1 MSRLGFALTIAA
13 LVGAIVV
20 LSGLALQS
28 LFAPDPGNEDVAE
41 ATEEM
46 TRATETTEETTAL
59 QETTVYEEETTVQ
72 KRAGDFD
79 RPPDSTLSYGGQEVR
94 GSLGSYCWGDVC
106 ADAAY
111 PVRPPKQTLPVPSGS
126 DVVFRFGGQESPD
139 KLKISA
145 TPLDKYGKSATAS
158 ADSNLS
164 RSLKA
169 LGSGVERTIP
179 VELPPRE
186 YVVSVYVEKS
196 QPLGLGQ
203 TDYFFRIMVK

>member
-1 MSRLGFALTIAA
+1 MSRLSFALTIAA

-20 LSGLALQS
+20 LSSFALQS

-46 TRATETTEETTAL
+46 TQATETTEETTAL
-59 QETTVYEEETTVQ
+59 EETTVQ
-72 KRAGDFD
+72 KKAGHLD

-94 GSLGSYCWGDVC
+94 GSLGSYCWGDTC
-106 ADAAY
+106 ADMAY
-111 PVRPPKQTLPVPSGS
+111 PVRPPKQTLTVPSGS
-126 DVVFRFGGQESPD
+126 EMVFRFGGQESPD

-186 YVVSVYVEKS
+186 YVVSMYVEKS

-203 TDYFFRIMVK
+203 ADYYFRVMVE

>member
-1 MSRLGFALTIAA
+1 MSRLTFALTIAA

-20 LSGLALQS
+20 LSAFALQG
-28 LFAPDPGNEDVAE
+28 LFAPGPGKEDVAE
-41 ATEEM
+41 ATKER
-46 TRATETTEETTAL
+46 TQATETTEESTAL
-59 QETTVYEEETTVQ
+59 QETTGLEETTVQ
-72 KRAGDFD
+72 KRVGDLD
-79 RPPDSTLSYGGQEVR
+79 RPPDSTLSYGGQEVK

-111 PVRPPKQTLPVPSGS
+111 PVRPPKQTLRVPSGS
-126 DVVFRFGGQESPD
+126 EMVFRFGGQESPD
-139 KLKISA
+139 KLKISV
-145 TPLDKYGKSATAS
+145 TPRDEYGKSVTAS
-158 ADSNLS
+158 AESNIS

-203 TDYFFRIMVK
+203 VDYFFRVIVE